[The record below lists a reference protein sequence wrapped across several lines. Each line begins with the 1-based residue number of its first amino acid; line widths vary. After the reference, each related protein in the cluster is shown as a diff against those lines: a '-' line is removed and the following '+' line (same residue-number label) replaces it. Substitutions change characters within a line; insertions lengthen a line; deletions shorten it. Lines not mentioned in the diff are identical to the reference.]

1 MANYIIVKDCKQIVQ
16 SLTDEDVSAI
26 QKLAKDHRIGD
37 RIVASMA
44 PSIFGHDYIKRAM
57 ALALFGGES
66 KNPGTVLSSYSF
78 SSRCI
83 YSLFQAL
90 SSYLCPRSKA

>member
-1 MANYIIVKDCKQIVQ
+1 MIIANYLIVKDCKQIVQ

-66 KNPGTVLSSYSF
+66 KNPGECVF
-78 SSRCI
+78 SLLTYHLNLILIMKCI
-83 YSLFQAL
+83 SDV
-90 SSYLCPRSKA
+90 

>member
-1 MANYIIVKDCKQIVQ
+1 MKDCKQIVQ
-16 SLTDEDVSAI
+16 SLTDEDVSVI
-26 QKLAKDHRIGD
+26 QKMAKDHRIGD

-66 KNPGTVLSSYSF
+66 KNPGNQN
-78 SSRCI
+78 I
-83 YSLFQAL
+83 SLFKGSL
-90 SSYLCPRSKA
+90 SKNEIIYPHY

>member
-1 MANYIIVKDCKQIVQ
+1 MIIANYLIVKDCKQIVL

-66 KNPGTVLSSYSF
+66 KNPGRNFFFLF
-78 SSRCI
+78 SI
-83 YSLFQAL
+83 L
-90 SSYLCPRSKA
+90 YLICPFVIKCVYI